1 MTAEAGYYDG
11 RHFLPLRKMAVKP
24 NQKVIITVLDEFLE
38 PQTPSESESVDEI
51 NALIEKMGMNAFGES
66 SVALEGAR
74 EFTKNDVW

>member
-1 MTAEAGYYDG
+1 MKLEETENDG
-11 RHFLPLRKMAVKP
+11 GHFLPLRKMSVKP

-38 PQTPSESESVDEI
+38 PQTPSESESVDEM
-51 NALIEKMGMNAFGES
+51 NALIEKMGMNAFRES